1 LDQKFI
7 LGIVELD
14 AQHQEIEQILISL
27 QEAIDNKNR
36 WHVLHYLLESLHE
49 KLLFHFSFE
58 EAVMQIFSYPE
69 AEEHSRAHKPSLAS
83 VEKYKNLT
91 VTNAGL
97 DSLGD
102 LPVQHFYDQI
112 ITHDIKF
119 VAYIKEIKERLGI

>member
-1 LDQKFI
+1 MDQKFI

-58 EAVMQIFSYPE
+58 EAVMQIFSYPK
-69 AEEHSRAHKPSLAS
+69 AEEHGKSHQAALKS
-83 VEKYKNLT
+83 VESYKNLT
-91 VTNAGL
+91 LVSTDTESFGKP
-97 DSLGD
+97 
-102 LPVQHFYDQI
+102 PVELFYDQI
-112 ITHDIKF
+112 ITHDMEF
-119 VAYIKEIKERLGI
+119 AAYIKGLKERLGI